1 MNETKIPLLFA
12 HRGGKTDAPENTL
25 AAFRW
30 VLENKIPAIELD
42 VHRCATG
49 ELVVIHDFHTKR
61 ICGTDY
67 SVEETPFIVLRS
79 LDAGSSFD
87 ARFAGERIPLLE
99 EVIDLLGDRVFYDIE
114 IKTPHFFG
122 DSKLTDDVLKMVG
135 EKGIAHCS
143 MISSFNPFVVRRV
156 RKKGFPLTAVIFAE
170 DDDVPFV
177 FKRGQGWYIARS
189 THLKPGRQ
197 LIESGRMCKG
207 LKKRNLPLMT
217 WTVNDARE
225 ALRLK
230 NAGVVGICTNCPLTL
245 RDAGIC

>member
-1 MNETKIPLLFA
+1 MSDISIPLLFA

-30 VLENKIPAIELD
+30 VAENRIPAVELD

-49 ELVVIHDFHTKR
+49 ELVVIHDFQTQR
-61 ICGTDY
+61 ICGVDY
-67 SVEETPFIVLRS
+67 KVEETPFAVLRS

-87 ARFAGERIPLLE
+87 KRFTGEKIPLLE
-99 EVIDLLGDRVFYDIE
+99 EIFDLLGSSVFYDIE

-122 DSKLTDDVLKMVG
+122 DAKLVDEVMQLID
-135 EKGIAHCS
+135 EKGLCGNS
-143 MISSFNPFVVRRV
+143 MISSFNPFVVRRA
-156 RKKGFPLTAVIFAE
+156 RKKRFPLTAVIFAE
-170 DDDVPFV
+170 DDDVPLLW
-177 FKRGQGWYIARS
+177 KRGFGWYVARS

-197 LIESGRMCKG
+197 LLFSGRMLKG
-207 LKKRNLPLMT
+207 LKKRSLPVMT
-217 WTVNDARE
+217 WTVNDVQE

-230 NAGVVGICTNCPLTL
+230 NEGVVGICTNCPLTL

>member
-1 MNETKIPLLFA
+1 MESAVLPLLFA

-30 VLENKIPAIELD
+30 VSENRIAAVELD

-49 ELVVIHDFHTKR
+49 ELVVIHDFRTRR
-61 ICGTDY
+61 ICGADY
-67 SVEETPFIVLRS
+67 KVEETPFAVLRS

-87 ARFAGERIPLLE
+87 KRFAGEKIPLLE
-99 EVIDLLGDRVFYDIE
+99 EVFDLLGSSVFYDIE

-122 DSKLTDDVLKMVG
+122 DAKLVDEVIKLVD
-135 EKGIAHCS
+135 EKNLRGHS
-143 MISSFNPFVVRRV
+143 MISSFNPFIVRRA
-156 RKKGFPLTAVIFAE
+156 RKKGSPLTAVIFAE
-170 DDDVPFV
+170 DDDVPLLW
-177 FKRGQGWYIARS
+177 KRGFGWYVARS

-197 LIESGRMCKG
+197 LLFSGRMLKA
-207 LKKRNLPLMT
+207 LKKRNLPVMT
-217 WTVNDARE
+217 WTVNDAQE

-230 NAGVVGICTNCPLTL
+230 NDGVIGICTNCPLTL

>member
-1 MNETKIPLLFA
+1 MTETAIPLLFA

-30 VLENKIPAIELD
+30 VLENQIPAIELD

-49 ELVVIHDFHTKR
+49 ELVVIHDFQTQR
-61 ICGTDY
+61 ICSVDY
-67 SVEETPFIVLRS
+67 SVEETPYVVLRS

-87 ARFAGERIPLLE
+87 SRFAREKIPLLE
-99 EVIDLLGDRVFYDIE
+99 EVFDLLRDQVFYDIE

-122 DSKLTDDVLKMVG
+122 DKKLTDDVLKLI
-135 EKGIAHCS
+135 EKKGIGHCS
-143 MISSFNPFVVRRV
+143 MISSFNPFVVRRA

-170 DDDVPFV
+170 DDDVPLIY
-177 FKRGQGWYIARS
+177 KRGQGWYIARS
-189 THLKPGRQ
+189 THLKPGRL

-207 LKKRNLPLMT
+207 LQKRKLPLMT
-217 WTVNDARE
+217 WTVNDAQE

-230 NAGVVGICTNCPLTL
+230 NAGVIGICTNCPLTL